1 MSLTSFYFFVFV
13 LFVLTVYFIIPIK
26 YRWLS
31 LLICSYIFYAFAGI
45 EYVIFLLFTTITT
58 YITGVQLNRYN
69 IDLDNAIKRSKS
81 NNKNNIK
88 LLYKKKNKKILL
100 PGLIINLS
108 VLVVFKYTNDFI
120 SYINSFVKIFKV
132 DVVVNPITLLV
143 PLGLSYYIFQ
153 SVGYIIDLYRNKYR
167 AEKNF
172 FRYAL
177 FISYFPQ
184 IIQGPISR
192 YDELSKQLFIGH
204 SFDSVRIKNGAVLML
219 WGLFK
224 KLVIADRL
232 GLLVNAIFNNYP
244 EYLGSYIIVGGVLY
258 SFQVYGDFSGG
269 IDIARGVSEML
280 GIILPQNFQ
289 RPFFATSLQEY
300 WRRWHISLNNW
311 LRDYIFYP
319 ISLSKTFVKLGKKC
333 RSLLGQRIGKNL
345 AIYIATL
352 IVRLIMAIWHGMSL
366 KYIVQGLFHGLLIIC
381 GIHFAPE
388 LKLLTNKLK
397 IRTNC
402 FSWKLYQIIRTFI
415 LAGIARIIVRADNIT
430 VAWEMLKST
439 ITVYNPWI
447 LVDGSLFR
455 LGLSAADFMLVIFAL
470 LVLFCVSLCQECG
483 IHIRESLNKQNIVFQ
498 WIIIYGLFICIV
510 IFGIYGSGYDAS
522 SFIYQQF

>member
-1 MSLTSFYFFVFV
+1 
-13 LFVLTVYFIIPIK
+13 
-26 YRWLS
+26 
-31 LLICSYIFYAFAGI
+31 
-45 EYVIFLLFTTITT
+45 
-58 YITGVQLNRYN
+58 
-69 IDLDNAIKRSKS
+69 
-81 NNKNNIK
+81 
-88 LLYKKKNKKILL
+88 
-100 PGLIINLS
+100 
-108 VLVVFKYTNDFI
+108 
-120 SYINSFVKIFKV
+120 
-132 DVVVNPITLLV
+132 
-143 PLGLSYYIFQ
+143 
-153 SVGYIIDLYRNKYR
+153 
-167 AEKNF
+167 
-172 FRYAL
+172 
-177 FISYFPQ
+177 
-184 IIQGPISR
+184 
-192 YDELSKQLFIGH
+192 
-204 SFDSVRIKNGAVLML
+204 
-219 WGLFK
+219 
-224 KLVIADRL
+224 
-232 GLLVNAIFNNYP
+232 
-244 EYLGSYIIVGGVLY
+244 
-258 SFQVYGDFSGG
+258 
-269 IDIARGVSEML
+269 ML